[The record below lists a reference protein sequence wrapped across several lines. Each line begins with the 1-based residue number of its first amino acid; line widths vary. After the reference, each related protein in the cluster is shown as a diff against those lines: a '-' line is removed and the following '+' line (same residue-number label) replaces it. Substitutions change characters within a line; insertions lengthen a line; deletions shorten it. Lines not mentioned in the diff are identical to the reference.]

1 MRYVELCAGLPF
13 FLSLPMNKT
22 AMVRRQMNTTYSTS
36 IELNLRIQKT
46 MFPLVVTL
54 TLLANAIFAVC
65 SLSKIEGI
73 YTLLVYLII
82 LQLLFEIVE
91 RRNNQI
97 DAKELDDDPDLQL
110 PFFDNVLPYVAIWL
124 LWWIATTLLFHAMV
138 VFTHGVL
145 AQLVLVFLLGIFVTL
160 RYVLQLKTTS
170 LWVMMVR
177 FFLHVVSCALT
188 FFPTRDWAPQHTSWM
203 ATFVRVTLFFLASI
217 AFNTI
222 VGNYVGRIRDNLVLV
237 WWILITPF
245 YTSLIVLPVLIAFVF
260 FTQTKLKLIFEPKT
274 TTSAAV
280 AADQSAATDEHDI
293 EKNNRGGSETE
304 ALQNVVGNDDN
315 DKTARRHAKQP
326 VASAAATNATSTNGK
341 HSRSSS
347 KAVLYSSTTTL
358 QAPAQTSS
366 RHRQQPP
373 QPLQVVVP
381 AARQKIEQPPE
392 TVVAA
397 PSSSSANL
405 VQRQVATKVESPR
418 LQQVQSSVVSVVA
431 EAETKQAPTTTI
443 AAATRPK
450 QAEKVSSNIELI

>member
-1 MRYVELCAGLPF
+1 M
-13 FLSLPMNKT
+13 
-22 AMVRRQMNTTYSTS
+22 
-36 IELNLRIQKT
+36 
-46 MFPLVVTL
+46 
-54 TLLANAIFAVC
+54 
-65 SLSKIEGI
+65 
-73 YTLLVYLII
+73 LVYLVI

-274 TTSAAV
+274 ATSAAA

-373 QPLQVVVP
+373 QPLQVVAL

-397 PSSSSANL
+397 TSSSSANL
-405 VQRQVATKVESPR
+405 VQRQVAAKVESPR